1 MEFLRQIASL
11 YLERERELL
20 PDACFVFPNRRSS
33 LFFQKYLGEAAGMP
47 LLSPAV
53 TTVNALFADLS
64 DRVPADR
71 IRTLYLLYGIY
82 AEETGD
88 RRETLDSFLTWGDM
102 LLGDFSD
109 VDKYLA
115 DPERLFSNIRDLRE
129 LDAGYDF
136 LEESQREAVRQFWGS
151 LAFGAHSASAG
162 EASFRA
168 LWQVL
173 PSVYRRINA
182 VLADRGEAYEGALYR
197 SVAEGLADPQ
207 HPVHAK
213 LARYRRYVFVGLN
226 ALTACERKL
235 LEHLQREDMAD
246 FYWDFFGQAVRD
258 PENRASWL
266 MQENVSRF
274 PSRYSLP
281 EKPEDFR
288 WPEIRVVGVPSLV
301 GQAKYAGRILAEE
314 MPEDTD
320 FFRTAVVL
328 PKEEALDPL
337 LESLPARVRKVNV
350 TMGYPVRNSTV
361 YTYLRALSALVEKKR
376 VRRGGPEYYHA
387 TVTDLLDH
395 PFLRNSEYAGRLR
408 RAIAANNLIYVPVA
422 FFESEQWPGPL
433 FRDLPDTGG
442 EDRAAAARRLADY
455 LSRMLETVAEKAA
468 PAEREFLYQ
477 VHTVLVRLRDLD
489 VPLETRTWL
498 RVLRQLCAGLSI
510 PYRGEPLAGL
520 QVMGP
525 LETRALDFDR
535 IILLS
540 ANEGVFP
547 AQQSSRSLIPYNLR
561 RGYGLPTYEHQDAM
575 QAYYFYRMIGRA
587 SRVWILY
594 DQRTDGLQTGEESRF
609 VKQLRYQ
616 YRVPL
621 QCASLESRIRL
632 NPEEPLAVA
641 KSAELLKQL
650 RSRSYSASD
659 LNNYLSCP
667 MKFFF
672 SLILPKEED
681 EVEEKVEAGTF
692 GNIFHYVMERIYRD
706 RRDAPLDA
714 AFFRERCAPDAP
726 EVGRLIAEAFRQE
739 LNLQEVSGKN
749 RVIEALIRRGV
760 RQVLEYDCRI
770 PDLVIRRLEY
780 RIPQPDG
787 PAVMLQTPAGA
798 EVRLKGFVDRI
809 DTVGERWRIVD
820 YKTGSS
826 EMQYKAVSEM
836 FDAASDRRPYT
847 AFQLFFY
854 LLLCHRSGLIADV
867 DRTLLGVYSL
877 KDLFRDGVS
886 LLEAGAG
893 ELEEFAERL
902 GHLLDEI
909 LDPGRPFVRTAARE
923 AFRSPCTYCSYSK
936 YCNAH
941 YVKHL

>member
-11 YLERERELL
+11 YLDRERELL

-33 LFFQKYLGEAAGMP
+33 LFFQKYLGEEAGVP

-64 DRVPADR
+64 DLVPADR

-82 AEETGD
+82 SEETGD
-88 RRETLDSFLTWGDM
+88 RSESLDSFLTWGDM

-115 DPERLFSNIRDLRE
+115 DPERLFANIRDLRE
-129 LDAGYDF
+129 LDSGYDF

-151 LAFGAHSASAG
+151 LALGQHSAG

-173 PSVYRRINA
+173 PAVYRRINA
-182 VLADRGEAYEGALYR
+182 VLRSRGEAYEGALYR
-197 SVAEGLADPQ
+197 SVADGLADPE
-207 HPVHAK
+207 HPLHAR

-235 LEHLQREDMAD
+235 LEHLRREDMAD
-246 FYWDFFGQAVRD
+246 FYWDFFGEAVRD
-258 PENRASWL
+258 PANRASWL
-266 MQENVSRF
+266 IQENVRQF
-274 PSRYSLP
+274 PSRYPLT
-281 EKPEDFR
+281 ERPEDFR

-301 GQAKYAGRILAEE
+301 GQAKYAGRILEEE
-314 MPEDTD
+314 MPEDSD

-337 LESLPARVRKVNV
+337 LESLPANVRKVNV

-361 YTYLRALSALVEKKR
+361 YTYLRALSALVEKRR
-376 VRRGGPEYYHA
+376 VRRDETEYYHA
-387 TVTDLLDH
+387 TVTDLLGH
-395 PFLRNSEYAGRLR
+395 PFLRDSDYAGHLR
-408 RAIAANNLIYVPVA
+408 RSIAANNLIYVPA
-422 FFESEQWPGPL
+422 GFFESEQWPGPV
-433 FRDLPDTGG
+433 FRNLPDIRDT
-442 EDRAAAARRLADY
+442 DRAAAARRLADY
-455 LSRMLETVAEKAA
+455 LSQMLEAVAEKAD

-489 VPLETRTWL
+489 IPLETRTWL

-535 IILLS
+535 LILLS

-547 AQQSSRSLIPYNLR
+547 AQQTTRSLIPYNLR

-616 YRVPL
+616 YRVPV
-621 QCASLESRIRL
+621 QIASLESRIRL
-632 NPEEPLAVA
+632 NPEETLSVP
-641 KSAELLKQL
+641 KSAGLLDRL

-672 SLILPKEED
+672 SVLLPEEEE
-681 EVEEKVEAGTF
+681 EVSEKVEAGTF
-692 GNIFHYVMERIYRD
+692 GNIFHYVMERIYRKWT
-706 RRDAPLDA
+706 DASPDEE
-714 AFFRERCAPDAP
+714 FFTKMTAPDAP
-726 EVGRLIAEAFRQE
+726 EVGRLIAEAFRKE
-739 LNLQEVSGKN
+739 LNLKEVSGKN

-760 RQVLEYDCRI
+760 TRVLEQDRRI
-770 PDLVIRRLEY
+770 PELVIRRLEY

-787 PAVMLQTPAGA
+787 PEVRVRTPAGA

-809 DTVGERWRIVD
+809 DTAGGRWRIVD

-826 EMQYKAVSEM
+826 EMQFKSVEEM
-836 FDAASDRRPYT
+836 FDAASERRPYT
-847 AFQLFFY
+847 AFQLYFY

-877 KDLFRDGVS
+877 KDLFRNGVS
-886 LLEAGAG
+886 LMEAGAG
-893 ELEEFAERL
+893 ELAEFSEKL

-909 LDPGRPFVRTAARE
+909 LDPGRSFVRTPSRDT
-923 AFRSPCTYCSYSK
+923 FRSPCTYCSYSK